1 MARASLRLHID
12 GSQGEGGGQLVRNAM
27 SLAAILRK
35 EIYVDRI
42 RDGRSK
48 PGLRAQHM
56 TALKLASQICG
67 NGNLQGAELGSTE
80 FHYLP
85 CPSHEQNSDYE
96 RKLIGDTGTA
106 GSICLLIQAV
116 LPCALL
122 GSSSPS
128 SLILKGGTNADLAP
142 QYDYWEHVF
151 LPTFRERLGLS
162 ADYIQAKVLK
172 RGYFPKGGGE
182 VHVRVMPLR
191 KPLSPI
197 RILDRGD
204 VSQIYIRS
212 FHAGNLLRH
221 LAEDTAKEANAFL
234 QKNLPHTEKI
244 EWTTDVVTEKHAVGS
259 GLGILIVAKTTTDC
273 LLASSSLCSPKQ
285 NTKEV
290 GREAANELLGTLK
303 AGGCVDDWL
312 QDQLILYMALAD
324 GTSEILTG
332 SLTLHTQTAIMIA
345 QQVSGASFHIE
356 RLSEHP
362 SEESDAPGSSQL
374 TLEGRIR
381 GRHIIRCHGV
391 GHKYVSQISLA

>member
-35 EIYVDRI
+35 EIQVDRI
-42 RDGRSK
+42 RAGRSK

-56 TALKLASQICG
+56 TALKLASDICG
-67 NGNLQGAELGSTE
+67 KGNLQGAELGSTE
-80 FHYLP
+80 FHYSP

-96 RKLIGDTGTA
+96 RTLVGDTGTA
-106 GSICLLIQAV
+106 GSICLLLQAA

-122 GSSSPS
+122 GSASPS
-128 SLILKGGTNADLAP
+128 SLILKGGTNADMAP

-151 LPTFRERLGLS
+151 LPTFRERFRLS
-162 ADYIQAKVLK
+162 ADLIQARVMK
-172 RGYFPKGGGE
+172 RGYFPRGGGE
-182 VHVRVMPLR
+182 VHVRVMPLQ

-197 RILDRGD
+197 RMLDRGD
-204 VSQIYIRS
+204 LSQIYVRS
-212 FHAGNLLRH
+212 FHAGNLPRH
-221 LAEDTAKEANAFL
+221 LAADIAEEANVFL
-234 QKNLPHTEKI
+234 QKNLPHAGKI
-244 EWTTDVVTEKHAVGS
+244 DWTTDIVTEKHAVGS

-273 LLASSSLCSPKQ
+273 RLASSSLCSPKQ
-285 NTKEV
+285 KEKEM
-290 GREAANELLGTLK
+290 GREAAIELLKTLK

-345 QQVSGASFHIE
+345 QQITGASFHIE
-356 RLSEHP
+356 RLSDHP
-362 SEESDAPGSSQL
+362 SEESDAPGSSHL
-374 TLEGRIR
+374 TLEGRIP

-391 GHKYVSQISLA
+391 GNRHVS